1 MMNANGEFVTVFD
14 GDRVIISKDV
24 YKRLLKAQEV
34 RNYVDAYGLESLSAV
49 QSAFS
54 DEGDIMGQPLLD
66 VFKAIDAL

>member
-1 MMNANGEFVTVFD
+1 VSNQNYVPIFD
-14 GDRVIISKDV
+14 GDRVTISKDA

-49 QSAFS
+49 QAAFS

-66 VFKAIDAL
+66 VFKAIDVL

>member
-1 MMNANGEFVTVFD
+1 MNANGELVTVFD
-14 GDRVIISKDV
+14 GDRVTISKNV

-49 QSAFS
+49 QAAFS

>member
-1 MMNANGEFVTVFD
+1 MNANGELVTVFD
-14 GDRVIISKDV
+14 GDRVTISKNV

-49 QSAFS
+49 QAAFS
-54 DEGDIMGQPLLD
+54 DEDNILGQPLLD

>member
-1 MMNANGEFVTVFD
+1 MNDNSELVFIFD
-14 GDRVIISKDV
+14 GDRVTISKDA

-49 QSAFS
+49 QAAFS

-66 VFKAIDAL
+66 VFKAIDVL

>member
-1 MMNANGEFVTVFD
+1 MGNQNHVLIFD
-14 GDRVIISKDV
+14 GDRVTISKDA

-49 QSAFS
+49 QAAFS
-54 DEGDIMGQPLLD
+54 DEDNILGQPLLD

>member
-1 MMNANGEFVTVFD
+1 MSNQNYVPIFD
-14 GDRVIISKDV
+14 GDRVTISKDA

-49 QSAFS
+49 QAAFS

>member
-1 MMNANGEFVTVFD
+1 MSNQNYVPIFD
-14 GDRVIISKDV
+14 GDRVTISKDA

-49 QSAFS
+49 QAAFS

-66 VFKAIDAL
+66 VFKAIDVL

>member
-1 MMNANGEFVTVFD
+1 MNANGELVTVFD
-14 GDRVIISKDV
+14 GDRVTISKNV

-49 QSAFS
+49 QAAFN
-54 DEGDIMGQPLLD
+54 DEGDILGQPLLD

>member
-1 MMNANGEFVTVFD
+1 MSNHNYVPIFD
-14 GDRVIISKDV
+14 GDRVTISKDA

-49 QSAFS
+49 QAAFS

-66 VFKAIDAL
+66 VFKAIDVL

>member
-1 MMNANGEFVTVFD
+1 MGNQNHVLIFD
-14 GDRVIISKDV
+14 GDRVTISKDA

-49 QSAFS
+49 QAAFS
-54 DEGDIMGQPLLD
+54 DEGDILGQPLLD